1 MHTIEEIEQRLSE
14 IDGELEKPEADL
26 DALKE
31 EVRKLTEEKNEL
43 KRKAAEAEEIR
54 KKVAEG
60 AGDAVETHKG
70 EKMEEK
76 KMTFD
81 EIRNSQAY
89 INAYAEYIKSG
100 DDRECRQIFM
110 TENVATNGQLPVPV
124 LVDQIVRT
132 AWERDEIMSRV
143 RRTYFRGNLKVAFE
157 LSATGA
163 VVHTEGAAAPTE
175 ETLTLGIVT
184 MIPANIKKWI
194 RISDEAVAMGGETFL
209 RYIYDELTYQI
220 IKKLAE
226 LVVADITGA
235 PAASSATAVGVT
247 KVTLAP
253 DINTIATA
261 VANLS
266 EEARDN
272 VVIMNRLTEVQFRA
286 AYAAGN
292 FAVDPFA
299 GLTRVYTSALPAY
312 SAAAAGA
319 VYAIVGD
326 LGGAQVNYPEGDGVV
341 IKYDDLTEAQADLVK
356 VVGRQYAAHAVTAP
370 GRFVNIAKPNA

>member
-14 IDGELEKPEADL
+14 ISGELEKPEADL

-31 EVRKLTEEKNEL
+31 EVRKLTEEKNAL
-43 KRKAAEAEEIR
+43 KQKAAEAEEVR

-60 AGDAVETHKG
+60 AGVEIESRKA
-70 EKMEEK
+70 EPMEEK
-76 KMTFD
+76 HMTFE
-81 EIRNSQAY
+81 EIRNSQNY
-89 INAYAEYIKSG
+89 INAYAEYIKTG
-100 DDRECRQIFM
+100 DERECRQIFM
-110 TENVATNGQLPVPV
+110 TENVSTNGQLPVPV

-132 AWERDEIMSRV
+132 AWERDEITRRV
-143 RRTYFRGNLKVAFE
+143 RKTYFRGNLKVAFE

-163 VVHTEGAAAPTE
+163 VVHTEGSAAPTE

-184 MIPANIKKWI
+184 MLPANIKKWI
-194 RISDEAVAMGGETFL
+194 RISDEAVAMGGEAFL

-226 LVVADITGA
+226 LIVADITGA
-235 PAASSATAVGVT
+235 PAASTATSVGVP

-253 DINTIATA
+253 DVNTIATA

-312 SAAAAGA
+312 SAASAGA

-326 LGGAQVNYPEGDGVV
+326 LSGAQVNYPEGEGVV

-370 GRFVNIAKPNA
+370 GRFVNIAKPTA

>member
-14 IDGELEKPEADL
+14 ISGELEKPEADL

-31 EVRKLTEEKNEL
+31 EVRKLTEEKNAL
-43 KRKAAEAEEIR
+43 KQKAAEAEEVR

-60 AGDAVETHKG
+60 AGVEIESRKA
-70 EKMEEK
+70 EPMEEK
-76 KMTFD
+76 HMTFE
-81 EIRNSQAY
+81 EIRNSQNY
-89 INAYAEYIKSG
+89 INAYAEYIKTG
-100 DDRECRQIFM
+100 DERECRQIFM
-110 TENVATNGQLPVPV
+110 TENVSTNGQLPVPV

-132 AWERDEIMSRV
+132 AWERDEITRRV
-143 RRTYFRGNLKVAFE
+143 RKTYFRGNLKVAFE

-184 MIPANIKKWI
+184 MLPANIKKWI
-194 RISDEAVAMGGETFL
+194 RISDEAVAMGGEAFL

-226 LVVADITGA
+226 LIVADITGA
-235 PAASSATAVGVT
+235 PAASTATSVGVP

-253 DINTIATA
+253 DVNTIATA

-312 SAAAAGA
+312 SAASAGA

-326 LGGAQVNYPEGDGVV
+326 LSGAQVNYPEGEGVV

-370 GRFVNIAKPNA
+370 GRFVNIAKPTA

>member
-1 MHTIEEIEQRLSE
+1 MHTIEEIEKRLAE

-70 EKMEEK
+70 EMEEK

-110 TENVATNGQLPVPV
+110 TENVVTNGQLPVPV

-253 DINTIATA
+253 DVNTIPTA

>member
-1 MHTIEEIEQRLSE
+1 MHTIEEIEKRLAE

-31 EVRKLTEEKNEL
+31 EVRKLTDEKNEL

-253 DINTIATA
+253 DVNTIATA